1 MGLKSRDEQDV
12 EEELLPELGWSA
24 LFVRSD
30 RSWHSVTAVTDDA
43 PVDRRAVVATF
54 YRPGSPSTM
63 WPNGA

>member
-12 EEELLPELGWSA
+12 EEELLPELSWSA

-63 WPNGA
+63 WPNRA